1 MTTTP
6 KTMGEL
12 EAENP
17 DGFRN
22 PTRTADEQAVIDRLT
37 QAMREHDRLHTAID
51 DGEIEDDDQDLGDY
65 HPYGD
70 PQI

>member
-1 MTTTP
+1 MTITP

-12 EAENP
+12 EADNP

-22 PTRTADEQAVIDRLT
+22 PTRTAEEQAVIDRLT

-51 DGEIEDDDQDLGDY
+51 DEEIEDDDYDDGNY

>member
-1 MTTTP
+1 MAQ
-6 KTMGEL
+6 L
-12 EAENP
+12 EAENS

-22 PTRTADEQAVIDRLT
+22 PIRTPEEQAAIDRLNK
-37 QAMREHDRLHTAID
+37 AMREHDQFMRASDT
-51 DGEIEDDDQDLGDY
+51 GEVEDDDYDDGDY

>member
-1 MTTTP
+1 MTNTP

-12 EAENP
+12 EAENS

-22 PTRTADEQAVIDRLT
+22 PTRTADEQAEIDRLT

-51 DGEIEDDDQDLGDY
+51 DGEVEDDDYDDGDY